1 MERTAPGCHSKMD
14 KPIVIA
20 EFALVVKELG
30 ARPDLVYISKGLVGP
45 LHPEE
50 IDKIM
55 GKVRDLLVEEL
66 VKGGV
71 LVAEGVTIQ

>member
-1 MERTAPGCHSKMD
+1 MISHSKMS

-20 EFALVVKELG
+20 EFALVIPRKG
-30 ARPDLVYISKGLVGP
+30 ARPELVYNSKGLVGP

-50 IDKIM
+50 VDEIM

-71 LVAEGVTIQ
+71 LVGEGVTIQ

>member
-1 MERTAPGCHSKMD
+1 MS

-20 EFALVVKELG
+20 EFALIIPEKG
-30 ARPDLVYISKGLVGP
+30 ARPELAFVSKGLVGP
-45 LHPEE
+45 LHPSEV
-50 IDKIM
+50 DRIM

-71 LVAEGVTIQ
+71 LVAEGVTVQ